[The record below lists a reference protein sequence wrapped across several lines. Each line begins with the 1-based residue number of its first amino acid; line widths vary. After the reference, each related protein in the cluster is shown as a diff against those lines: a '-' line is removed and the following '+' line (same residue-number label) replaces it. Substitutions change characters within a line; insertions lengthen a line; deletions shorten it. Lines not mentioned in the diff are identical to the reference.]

1 MGQIQV
7 DTSLAAAMNSA
18 LAANK
23 GGGYETKETFED
35 YGIYGVN
42 YGGPAKQ
49 YLVCPECSPHRKD
62 PRNATK
68 REMTVWVEEGTWH
81 CNNCH
86 WGQGLKLKTRV
97 LGDHSHASP
106 SPAPARKILP
116 LNETAS
122 VPTPIKP
129 VSDGRARHFKEP
141 DEAMYEYFAE
151 RGISRGT
158 VDKMGVKLFPKSM
171 LGGDERWYAF
181 PLYVGQLLVN
191 WKYRYNPSPGVKQF
205 SQSGGTTKVWMNI
218 NSIKNSNYCIIT
230 EGEID
235 LFSFVECGE
244 EPVISVPE
252 GAPEA
257 NSSDVTQKLSF
268 VDEMMP
274 YFEHIE
280 RVYLAVDTDK
290 NGQRLQKELVDR
302 FGKTRC
308 WLVKYPDDC
317 KDANDVLVQYGKE
330 TLLECF
336 HAAEPYPITGV
347 LKVSDFRGM
356 VEDLYEH
363 GLPPNARSRFEEV
376 DKIFKV
382 FPGVGTL
389 NIITGIPS
397 HGKTVFLDNYLLSLA
412 EKNGLKFGIYSREH
426 RPDFHTGR
434 LAEIQA
440 GKRFLPT
447 YHNQMDADEKDA
459 ALSFV
464 EQHFFHLYDFN
475 DERYFTM
482 AEIME
487 LAVYLQKAQ
496 GIDVLVID
504 PWNKVT
510 AEYLPNEK
518 TDRQYI
524 ARMLRTLHA
533 FAKKTGLNV
542 WVVAHTKKMGKAN
555 DGVNYEMPNAYSIA
569 DANEWFAMPDNILLL
584 YRYFYVQNRAPTGE
598 SKTFFKTLKIKD
610 DFYGQTERFVT
621 LQFDPTCHR
630 FYEPGTFTPQTST
643 SPLNAYVEPSAGID
657 DDEGTPF

>member
-7 DTSLAAAMNSA
+7 DSSLASALNSA
-18 LAANK
+18 RQAGA
-23 GGGYETKETFED
+23 GVDYEVQETFED

-42 YGGPAKQ
+42 YSGPAKQ

-62 PRNATK
+62 PRNANK
-68 REMTVWVEEGTWH
+68 REMTVWVYEGTWH
-81 CNNCH
+81 CNNTNCN
-86 WGQGLKLKTRV
+86 WGKGMKLKTRGV
-97 LGDHSHASP
+97 GERTHAHAS
-106 SPAPARKILP
+106 APARKILP

-129 VSDGRARHFKEP
+129 ASDGRVRHFKEP
-141 DEAMYEYFAE
+141 DEAMYEYFAG

-158 VDKMGVKLFPKSM
+158 VDKMGAKLFPKSM

-181 PLYVGQLLVN
+181 PLYVGTVLVN
-191 WKYRYNPSPGVKQF
+191 WKYRTEEKLF
-205 SQSGGTTKVWMNI
+205 SQSGGTAKVWMNI
-218 NSIKNSNYCIIT
+218 NSIKDSNYCIIT

-235 LFSFVECGE
+235 LASFIECGE
-244 EPVISVPE
+244 NPVISPPE
-252 GAPEA
+252 GAPDYRSKELP
-257 NSSDVTQKLSF
+257 DKLRF

-280 RVYLAVDTDK
+280 RVYLAMDTDQ

-336 HAAEPYPITGV
+336 HAAEPHPITGV

-356 VEDLYEH
+356 VEDLYVN

-376 DKIFKV
+376 DKIFKIY
-382 FPGVGTL
+382 PGVGTL

-412 EKNGLKFGIYSREH
+412 ERNGLKFGIYSREH
-426 RPDFHTGR
+426 RPDFHTAR
-434 LAEIQA
+434 LAEIHA

-447 YHNQMDADEKDA
+447 YNNRMDAEEKDA
-459 ALSFV
+459 AISFV
-464 EQHFFHLYDFN
+464 EKHFFHLYDFK

-482 AEIME
+482 QEIIE
-487 LAVYLQKAQ
+487 LGVYLQKAE
-496 GIDVLVID
+496 GIDILVID
-504 PWNKVT
+504 PWNKIT
-510 AEYLPNEK
+510 HEPLPHEK
-518 TDRQYI
+518 TERQYI
-524 ARMLRTLHA
+524 ARMLRGLHA
-533 FAKKTGLNV
+533 FAKKTGLNI

-610 DFYGQTERFVT
+610 DFFGQTERFVT

-630 FYEPGTFTPQTST
+630 FYEPNTFTPQTPT
-643 SPLNAYVEPSAGID
+643 SLPNTYVQPSAGID
-657 DDEGTPF
+657 DDEGVPF